1 VRIKTIEGTRLRVA
15 DDITQLVGETPLLQL
30 KKLVPA
36 GSAEIYAKLEYLNP
50 GGSVK
55 DRAAIGIIRRAEE
68 QGLLKP
74 GGTIVEATAGNT
86 GIGLALIGVNRGY
99 KVALF
104 VPERFSEEK
113 VMIMRA
119 LGADVTRT
127 PDAEGIQGAIT
138 RAKALAAR
146 DPKAFMA
153 AQFEN
158 PSNPEYH
165 YETTAQEIFEQMEG
179 SIDAVVIGVGT
190 AGTFTGVARFMKQ
203 RLPEV
208 LTIAVETQ
216 GSVLG
221 GGKPGPHKV
230 EGIGSSFIPKNF
242 DGSVCDEVVMVT
254 DAEAFG
260 MVKELAAREGVLSGS
275 SGGANVFAALK
286 VARGLGPGKRVVTMI
301 PDSAER
307 YLSKKIF
314 EGGI

>member
-1 VRIKTIEGTRLRVA
+1 VRIKTIEGTRLRVT
-15 DDITQLVGETPLLQL
+15 DDITQLVGETPILQL
-30 KKLVPA
+30 KKLVPP
-36 GSAEIYAKLEYLNP
+36 GSAEIYAKLECLNP

-55 DRAAIGIIRRAEE
+55 DRAAVGIIRRAEE
-68 QGLLKP
+68 QGLLKR

-104 VPERFSEEK
+104 VPEKFSEEK

-119 LGADVTRT
+119 LGAQVTRT
-127 PDAEGIQGAIT
+127 PDAEGMQGAIH
-138 RAKALAAR
+138 RAKELAAR

-153 AQFEN
+153 GQFEN
-158 PSNPEYH
+158 PANPDYH
-165 YETTAQEIFEQMEG
+165 YETTAQEIFEQMDG
-179 SIDAVVIGVGT
+179 RIDALVIGVGT
-190 AGTFTGVARFMKQ
+190 AGTFTGVSRYVKE

-208 LTIAVETQ
+208 LAFAVETQ

-221 GGKPGPHKV
+221 GGQPGPHKV
-230 EGIGSSFIPKNF
+230 EGIGSSFVPKNF
-242 DGSVCDEVVMVT
+242 DRSVCDEVIMVT
-254 DAEAFG
+254 DLDAFE
-260 MVKELAAREGVLSGS
+260 MVKELASREGILSGS
-275 SGGANVFAALK
+275 SGGANIFASLQ
-286 VARGLGPGKRVVTMI
+286 VARRLGRGRRVVTMI